1 MEYTLSGAVF
11 LYKEYPRIVC
21 AEVGYCR
28 WCEKDCMSNKRTSP
42 LCVKGGVKGGLLL
55 QEVMSFHAE
64 TWWVMIAPCG
74 TSYDLR
80 YAQSRG
86 GATHLFIKQSLSLNL
101 AVQSAPFTQGSL
113 QCGKL
118 RRAAAILFTQIL
130 QPRAYFFTSLRYNRT
145 VKQIRAARLPPSVSD
160 MCGAI

>member
-86 GATHLFIKQSLSLNL
+86 GATHLFIKQSLSQLRSHVSPPLRKTWRLGHRSGRGYAL
-101 AVQSAPFTQGSL
+101 AHLTLPKQRVSAVWRIAMFDPLHKGA
-113 QCGKL
+113 CN
-118 RRAAAILFTQIL
+118 AD
-130 QPRAYFFTSLRYNRT
+130 T
-145 VKQIRAARLPPSVSD
+145 VI
-160 MCGAI
+160 